1 MDRPIN
7 PSVSAARALL
17 RQHQQTDML
26 RWLDSLPAY
35 EQEILASQIRE
46 LDLSV
51 LHLTQ
56 ESEKRGVLEPMRN
69 AIPIAEAA
77 ANCERYTQTGLAAIR
92 AGKVGAVV
100 LAGGH
105 GSRLGF
111 EHPKGMYNIGITKPV
126 YIFERIITN
135 LLDVVKETDTWIRLF
150 IMTSEKRKQ

>member
-51 LHLTQ
+51 LHLPQ
-56 ESEKRGVLEPMRN
+56 EGEKRGFLEPMRN
-69 AIPIAEAA
+69 AVSIA
-77 ANCERYTQTGLAAIR
+77 
-92 AGKVGAVV
+92 
-100 LAGGH
+100 
-105 GSRLGF
+105 
-111 EHPKGMYNIGITKPV
+111 
-126 YIFERIITN
+126 
-135 LLDVVKETDTWIRLF
+135 
-150 IMTSEKRKQ
+150 